1 MIQNEPTGRMV
12 KVTRA
17 TGRSSDYLGPCE
29 ICSKKYA
36 RSIRSTLRKERKRAN
51 GEVYIDKSG
60 GSTYG
65 HRECLLQLVNVKPD
79 ILALNISSGTSK
91 ESNFLLALGLNPKTM
106 IFYKKKP
113 VNDRLI

>member
-29 ICSKKYA
+29 ICSKNMPEAYA
-36 RSIRSTLRKERKRAN
+36 ARYGRERKRAN

-60 GSTYG
+60 KIRMTY
-65 HRECLLQLVNVKPD
+65 
-79 ILALNISSGTSK
+79 II
-91 ESNFLLALGLNPKTM
+91 TM
-106 IFYKKKP
+106 IIMGK
-113 VNDRLI
+113 